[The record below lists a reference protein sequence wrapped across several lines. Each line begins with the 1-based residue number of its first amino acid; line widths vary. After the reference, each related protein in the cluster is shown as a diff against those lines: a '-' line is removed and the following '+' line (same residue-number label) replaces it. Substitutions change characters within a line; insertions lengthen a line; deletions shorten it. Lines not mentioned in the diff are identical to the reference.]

1 MSPQASSTLP
11 VGSASA
17 DSWDEVIETRAGVP
31 INELIDG
38 LDDIAAL
45 AIPYARLPRR
55 AYNVFSAQFASW
67 SDIAGQ
73 TLSALLSRPKA
84 GEGTVRALL
93 TAAADASKPPNAF
106 PIDLTITSGALTAAV
121 ASIEPSNTAM
131 DEASSGRPRS
141 ITLAKCSACGVSR
154 RSSKRALIP
163 TRSVAN
169 PRHQTENLVK
179 LPLRLDMHHPD
190 LQIRLKP
197 PRRIHVPAAQLRF
210 DLWQRLDTQGGNL
223 RGDDDERTIRRQ
235 SQTTGDFPQAPAI
248 ENSRW
253 R

>member
-17 DSWDEVIETRAGVP
+17 DSWDEVIDTRAGVP

-73 TLSALLSRPKA
+73 TVSALLSRPKA

-93 TAAADASKPPNAF
+93 TAAADAVAAYQAAATSSRVGAATAVRRLLAELDDRDQ
-106 PIDLTITSGALTAAV
+106 IGIASETTVAHTDYSSATHSTDLMAL
-121 ASIEPSNTAM
+121 
-131 DEASSGRPRS
+131 G
-141 ITLAKCSACGVSR
+141 
-154 RSSKRALIP
+154 
-163 TRSVAN
+163 
-169 PRHQTENLVK
+169 
-179 LPLRLDMHHPD
+179 
-190 LQIRLKP
+190 
-197 PRRIHVPAAQLRF
+197 
-210 DLWQRLDTQGGNL
+210 
-223 RGDDDERTIRRQ
+223 
-235 SQTTGDFPQAPAI
+235 PAI
-248 ENSRW
+248 W
-253 R
+253 RMSAAAI